1 MKKFGDARGIV
12 NDMPN
17 PDEGKGKRIRESI
30 KADLSTFFYLMF
42 KSIVKFAFDSFII
55 YWLSGYLGW
64 DITYSQAMAALV
76 IVRIALPKSATINNT
91 ENVKNGNEKK

>member
-17 PDEGKGKRIRESI
+17 PDETKGKRIGEAI
-30 KADLSTFFYLMF
+30 KADLSKFFYLIF
-42 KSIVKFAFDSFII
+42 KSIVKFAFDSAVI

-64 DITYSQAMAALV
+64 DITYLQAMAALV
-76 IVRIALPKSATINNT
+76 IVRIALPKSATINNI